1 MVVSGIKGQ
10 PKVILHQAGKR
21 VYNQVLEGISTGW
34 CFGLN
39 PVFCLWKRFA
49 DRYFSN
55 FYTLTVAQAIMNDG

>member
-39 PVFCLWKRFA
+39 PVLSGS
-49 DRYFSN
+49 DS
-55 FYTLTVAQAIMNDG
+55 LTDILVTFTR